1 MTKKNEVLYYNGNA
15 QNIQTPLG
23 KECGG
28 ISAWQG
34 IRYLGAD
41 NYLLCGTTNP
51 TPNTGN
57 GLVYKGTIDG
67 QDGTTTILNVPE
79 SLGTS
84 VYGPNYDIETGI
96 YTFVGSFLNY
106 NQQVQG
112 FVFQGKLENI
122 SSPAFFFYPSINDYY
137 ETTFFHSYSNGFFVG
152 NSGTKDPLNPETVS
166 YVYDFNDL
174 STIKS
179 VIQYPGA
186 STTTSYGI
194 WHNGGSHYTIV
205 GGYSDLPLFILSI
218 YQGGQILPIGKA
230 FIVDYD
236 SETNEFS
243 NWTSIDY
250 KDGLLTHFQGI
261 YGNEDGTYSI
271 NMDVVDSEVSIL
283 PQGYFLTISRNEDG
297 SFSYNSNNVV
307 PITYQE
313 NGITSSNSVANNK
326 VVGLFVPLDE
336 DESNVSYQAS
346 VIRNPISTTQVNT
359 VVDTVQE
366 GEAIPFDVSFLSNK
380 YVSYENNIF
389 TFASKGTYFVNF
401 NLYIEKTT
409 LPSINIQVN
418 YTQNGDPKQFTI
430 AQKGIDS
437 IGTSTAHSLA
447 IPCTFSNTFNIN
459 DTIQILNVSS
469 GPITFVS
476 NFVPNALNGIISIS
490 KIA

>member
-1 MTKKNEVLYYNGNA
+1 MKDTKVHYYNGNS

-23 KECGG
+23 KEYGG

-34 IRYLGAD
+34 IRYLGDD

-57 GLVYKGTIDG
+57 GIIYRGTIDC
-67 QDGTTTILNVPE
+67 QDGETIILNVPE

-84 VYGPNYDIETGI
+84 LYGPNYDIETGL

-112 FVFQGKLENI
+112 FVFQGKLEDI
-122 SSPAFFFYPSINDYY
+122 YSPSFFFYPSINDYY
-137 ETTFFHSYSNGFFVG
+137 KTTFFHSYSNGLFVG
-152 NSGTKDPLNPETVS
+152 NSGTKDPLKLETVS
-166 YVYDFNDL
+166 YVYDFSDL
-174 STIKS
+174 SVVKS

-194 WHNGGSHYTIV
+194 WHNGASHYTIV

-218 YQGGQILPIGKA
+218 YQGGQIVPIGKA

-236 SETNEFS
+236 SETNKFS

-261 YGNEDGTYSI
+261 YGNKDGTYSI
-271 NMDVVDSEVSIL
+271 NMDVVDSEVSLL
-283 PQGYFLTISRNEDG
+283 PQGYFLTMSRSKDG

-307 PITYQE
+307 PISYQE

-346 VIRNPISTTQVNT
+346 VIRDPIATTQANII
-359 VVDTVQE
+359 VDTVQE
-366 GEAIPFDVSFLSNK
+366 GETIPFGVSFLSNE
-380 YVSYENNIF
+380 YVSYDNNMF

-418 YTQNGDPKQFTI
+418 YTQNGIAQEFTI

-437 IGTSTAHSLA
+437 IGTSTAHSLVV
-447 IPCTFSNTFNIN
+447 PCSFSNIFNIN
-459 DTIQILNVSS
+459 DTIQILNTSS

-476 NFVPNALNGIISIS
+476 NFVNNALNGIISIS

>member
-1 MTKKNEVLYYNGNA
+1 ME
-15 QNIQTPLG
+15 Q
-23 KECGG
+23 
-28 ISAWQG
+28 
-34 IRYLGAD
+34 
-41 NYLLCGTTNP
+41 
-51 TPNTGN
+51 
-57 GLVYKGTIDG
+57 
-67 QDGTTTILNVPE
+67 
-79 SLGTS
+79 
-84 VYGPNYDIETGI
+84 
-96 YTFVGSFLNY
+96 
-106 NQQVQG
+106 
-112 FVFQGKLENI
+112 
-122 SSPAFFFYPSINDYY
+122 
-137 ETTFFHSYSNGFFVG
+137 
-152 NSGTKDPLNPETVS
+152 
-166 YVYDFNDL
+166 
-174 STIKS
+174 
-179 VIQYPGA
+179 
-186 STTTSYGI
+186 
-194 WHNGGSHYTIV
+194 
-205 GGYSDLPLFILSI
+205 FILSI

-271 NMDVVDSEVSIL
+271 NMDVVDSEVSML

-336 DESNVSYQAS
+336 EESNVSYQAS

-459 DTIQILNVSS
+459 DTIQILNVSN